1 MNKKTLL
8 FLAFAFSTFLS
19 SCKNEP
25 LAYISNDIHDFKTA
39 KLADTIKGKFIVKNT
54 GNADL
59 YLRNIAADCNCTII
73 NFNRDTIGP
82 DKEAVI
88 PFKYTPTQK
97 DKGKVEKKI
106 ILSTNTKKR
115 LYVLK
120 ITGEIQ

>member
-8 FLAFAFSTFLS
+8 FLAFAFSIFLS

-25 LAYISNDIHDFKTA
+25 LAYISNDIYDFKTA

-59 YLRNIAADCNCTII
+59 YIRNVAADCNCTII
-73 NFNRDTIGP
+73 NFSREAIGP
-82 DKEAVI
+82 DKEAII
-88 PFKYTPTQK
+88 PFEYAPTQK

-106 ILSTNTKKR
+106 ILATNAKKR
-115 LYVLK
+115 LCVLK